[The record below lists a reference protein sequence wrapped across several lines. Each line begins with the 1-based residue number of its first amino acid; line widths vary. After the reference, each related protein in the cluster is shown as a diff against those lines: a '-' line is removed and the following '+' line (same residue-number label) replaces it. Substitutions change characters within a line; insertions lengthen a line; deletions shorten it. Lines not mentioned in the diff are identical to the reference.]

1 LSIFSEVLKMRKIN
15 ILPRAMVALAALGFL
30 GFSSQRAKADL
41 IYNLTIDS
49 CTSGC
54 QTGGVTPFGT
64 VTISQTG
71 SAGSYID
78 TFTVQLNSPTYEFN
92 GNGNG
97 FDAFVFNLAA
107 GAGQTVSLSQA
118 EVSAGFF
125 IDTSLPQH
133 QDGLGTFEYGI
144 NAMNAATGATSLV
157 FTVTD
162 TNALSTSS
170 FTASTGADNGK
181 ASFFGADIVSANGKT
196 GNVGSG
202 IASPVPEASTWA
214 MMIMGFLGVGFL
226 AYRRKGAV
234 AFRIA

>member
-1 LSIFSEVLKMRKIN
+1 MRKFDF
-15 ILPRAMVALAALGFL
+15 LPRVMIALAALGFL
-30 GFSSQRAKADL
+30 GFSSQGAKADL
-41 IYNLTIDS
+41 VYDLTIDS
-49 CTSGC
+49 CGGGGC

-71 SAGSYID
+71 NAGSYLD
-78 TFTVQLNSPTYEFN
+78 TFNVQLNSPTYKFN

-107 GAGQTVSLSQA
+107 GAGQTVSLSAAEQA
-118 EVSAGFF
+118 LGFG

-133 QDGLGTFEYGI
+133 QDGLGTFQYGI
-144 NAMNAATGATSLV
+144 TGTSAVTNLTNLV

-162 TNALSTSS
+162 TNVLSSSS
-170 FTASTGADNGK
+170 FVASAGANNGK
-181 ASFFGADIVSANGKT
+181 ASFFGADIVSANGQT

-214 MMIMGFLGVGFL
+214 MMIMGFFGVGFM
-226 AYRRKGAV
+226 AYRRKESTSFRV
-234 AFRIA
+234 A